1 VSLALLRQNLSE
13 IIESTRPG
21 TPGLPTGLSSL
32 DSALPNRGLPRGR
45 LTELVGLPGC
55 GKTTVVRQI
64 IERAVADGWWVAY
77 IDATRTLAPRDWAHV
92 GANNKDGLWVV
103 RPDNPQRGA
112 WCADVLLRSG
122 AFTLVV
128 LDGAPLLTRTVA
140 VRLTRLARESD
151 AALLVLGD
159 DAKAS
164 DLAGSLR
171 LRVEKRKEMQ
181 DKKEMLSRRRTP
193 AAFDISVVIEKGA
206 PYQTVKVFS
215 SGEVDRDIEVARRV
229 CTHSEV
235 PDRRSVVPP
244 KRFAAQ
250 GQPLGHAA
258 DRARRGNAPDDRKTA
273 RRELGGGEGARAR
286 GDVDDRG
293 EVALRRARGVLVG

>member
-1 VSLALLRQNLSE
+1 MSLALLRQNLSE

-55 GKTTVVRQI
+55 GKTTVVRRI
-64 IERAVADGWWVAY
+64 TERAVADGWWVAY

-103 RPDNPQRGA
+103 RPDSPTRGA

-122 AFTLVV
+122 AFALVV
-128 LDGAPLLTRTVA
+128 LDGAPLLSRAVA

-164 DLAGSLR
+164 ELAGSLR
-171 LRVEKRKEMQ
+171 LRVARAVQ
-181 DKKEMLSRRRTP
+181 ARRRTH
-193 AAFDISVVIEKGA
+193 DVTVVIEKGA

-229 CTHSEV
+229 RSHPEV

-244 KRFAAQ
+244 KRFAA
-250 GQPLGHAA
+250 LGHAA
-258 DRARRGNAPDDRKTA
+258 DRARRGETSAAA
-273 RRELGGGEGARAR
+273 RGEFGGGEGARAH
-286 GDVDDRG
+286 GDVG
-293 EVALRRARGVLVG
+293 AGSEVAVRRARTARMG